1 MTSNPLVT
9 SLPTIPSTW
18 TAPTSCFA
26 STNYYRVF
34 FSRGDN
40 VFFYTD
46 LYGVP
51 MLSAPTGDCLPPSF
65 TVDAPYITDGGC
77 PAGFTSGCVRGVAP
91 STVTCCPSVTGDAF
105 VFKAEQGSTENYI
118 GFRPNNPS
126 VGHQNDLNSS
136 DNKCHQWLSDN
147 SSSNNNNKTNTDNGS
162 LLAHTN
168 R

>member
-65 TVDAPYITDGGC
+65 TVDTPYITDGGC

-105 VFKAEQGSTENYI
+105 VFKCEDRGTYGCLGTATPGAVWIGSRTDINIPE
-118 GFRPNNPS
+118 PS
-126 VGHQNDLNSS
+126 REALRITPASGETIQAWGIRMISVS
-136 DNKCHQWLSDN
+136 
-147 SSSNNNNKTNTDNGS
+147 
-162 LLAHTN
+162 
-168 R
+168 